1 MNIPKNPRPINV
13 SFDIDDTIWKVNE
26 KMRRQEPDY
35 KLINVLLWFVENG
48 DNVFV
53 WSAGGMDYARIIT
66 AKLGLDEYVKVIPK
80 PDLGS
85 QNRKID
91 LCFDD
96 SEVGLANATVL
107 VYRKHNE
114 EENYERLKSSW
125 DNNKGEKNNNVGNQE
140 QSGHVADL

>member
-1 MNIPKNPRPINV
+1 MNRPNNPRPISV
-13 SFDIDDTIWKVNE
+13 AFDIDDTIWKINS

-48 DNVFV
+48 DNVFI
-53 WSAGGMDYARIIT
+53 WSAGGVDYARTIT

-80 PDLGS
+80 PNIGS
-85 QNRKID
+85 QDRTID

-96 SEVGLANATVL
+96 SEVGLALATVL
-107 VYRKHNE
+107 VYRAHNE

-125 DNNKGEKNNNVGNQE
+125 DNNKGKEAVDVRDQGDA
-140 QSGHVADL
+140 GDVADL